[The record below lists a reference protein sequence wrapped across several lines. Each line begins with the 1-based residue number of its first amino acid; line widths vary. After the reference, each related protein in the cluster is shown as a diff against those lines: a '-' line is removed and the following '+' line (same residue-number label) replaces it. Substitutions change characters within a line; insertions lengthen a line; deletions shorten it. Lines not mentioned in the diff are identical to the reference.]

1 MKPLDDDT
9 VAAVKA
15 WGKADKK
22 RLVGDVRAELEA
34 KYPGW
39 EQRYSDWL
47 NKGVDYLQNMD
58 KGPVEVFK
66 DQPIIGAGDEEA
78 IAAWVSNWNA
88 VNAWLQTE
96 PSLAALKLAALYE
109 AENKGRVE
117 ILDRILTRIF
127 KLERREALN
136 RLTALRR

>member
-9 VAAVKA
+9 IAAVKA

-22 RLVGDVRAELEA
+22 RLVGDVRDELEA

-39 EQRYSDWL
+39 EQKYIDWL
-47 NKGVDYLQNMD
+47 KEGVEECLHSPPDI
-58 KGPVEVFK
+58 FK
-66 DQPIIGAGDEEA
+66 DQPVIGAGDEEA
-78 IAAWVSNWNA
+78 IASWVSNWNA

-109 AENKGRVE
+109 AENKGRPQ
-117 ILDRILTRIF
+117 ILDRILIRIF
-127 KLERREALN
+127 RLEKEEAFN
-136 RLTALRR
+136 RLLALRR